1 MSWEK
6 LVEQK
11 IQEAMAEGEFDDLP
25 GKGKPLDLSAYFA
38 TPEEERVPY
47 SILKNAGVVP
57 PEVELLG
64 EIAKL
69 KESLEACSDEAGR
82 KEIRAKLDELTLKY
96 NLLIEHSKGTRRRM
110 R

>member
-11 IQEAMAEGEFDDLP
+11 IREAMEAGEFDDLP
-25 GKGKPLDLSAYFA
+25 GRGKPLDLSAYFA
-38 TPEEERVPY
+38 TPEEVRVSY

-57 PEVELLG
+57 AEVELLG

-69 KESLEACSDEAGR
+69 KASLEGCADEERR
-82 KEIRAKLDELTLKY
+82 KEIAQRIDELTLKY
-96 NLLIEHSKGTRRRM
+96 NLLVEHSKGNRRM

>member
-11 IQEAMAEGEFDDLP
+11 IQEAMAAGEFDDLP

-38 TPEEERVPY
+38 TPEEVRVSN
-47 SILKNAGVVP
+47 SILRNAGIVP
-57 PEVELLG
+57 EEVQLLG

-69 KESLEACSDEAGR
+69 KESLEGCADDGRR
-82 KEIRAKLDELTLKY
+82 KEISRKIDELTLKY
-96 NLLIEHSKGTRRRM
+96 NLLREHSKGSGKRRF
-110 R
+110 

>member
-11 IQEAMAEGEFDDLP
+11 IQEAMAAGEFDDLP
-25 GKGKPLDLSAYFA
+25 GKGKPVDLSAYFA
-38 TPEEERVPY
+38 TPEEVRVSN
-47 SILKNAGVVP
+47 SILKNAGIVP
-57 PEVELLG
+57 EEVQLLG

-69 KESLEACSDEAGR
+69 KASLEGCADEGRR
-82 KEIRAKLDELTLKY
+82 KEIARKIDELTLKY
-96 NLLIEHSKGTRRRM
+96 NLLRERVKGTRRQM